1 MANVRRTA
9 MGDGIDMDMLRLAN
23 ENTIAVGNMKVNA
36 RGDQLGPGGKVIK
49 TRAQVMSEHHALNMS
64 TQLASHDDE
73 IRESMSAEPEVLVQ
87 QPSNV
92 LQPTAVDEPVAESE
106 SIPSYTKPRG
116 SFAEAVAGQ
125 TEVSQEL
132 LEPASS
138 RDQPK
143 GIQRI

>member
-23 ENTIAVGNMKVNA
+23 ENTIAIGNMEVNA

-64 TQLASHDDE
+64 TQLATHDDE
-73 IRESMSAEPEVLVQ
+73 ILESAPSQEFVQ
-87 QPSNV
+87 PITNV
-92 LQPTAVDEPVAESE
+92 LQPVAVDEPIAESE

-132 LEPASS
+132 LEPAAS
-138 RDQPK
+138 RNQPK

>member
-9 MGDGIDMDMLRLAN
+9 MGEGVDMDMLRLAN

-49 TRAQVMSEHHALNMS
+49 TRAQVMAEHHALNMS

-73 IRESMSAEPEVLVQ
+73 ILESAPTQDLVV
-87 QPSNV
+87 PLNNV
-92 LQPTAVDEPVAESE
+92 LQPTAVDEPIAESE
-106 SIPSYTKPRG
+106 SIPNYTKPRG
-116 SFAEAVAGQ
+116 SFAGAVAGE
-125 TEVSQEL
+125 TEVVQEL
-132 LEPASS
+132 L
-138 RDQPK
+138 QPLTNNQSK